1 MRQFH
6 TRSIA
11 LAGGD
16 GNRAAA
22 GLSDRAQRPDLSY
35 LEIVRTPDKV
45 LGGVANPAQELGV
58 LAWLTGITVAFAL
71 MTLALFVAR
80 DPPK

>member
-1 MRQFH
+1 MAILGTIGLWHISNLLF
-6 TRSIA
+6 
-11 LAGGD
+11 D
-16 GNRAAA
+16 FA
-22 GLSDRAQRPDLSY
+22 GLPDLSY
-35 LEIVRTPDKV
+35 LEIVRTMDKV

-58 LAWLTGITVAFAL
+58 LAWLTGITAALGL